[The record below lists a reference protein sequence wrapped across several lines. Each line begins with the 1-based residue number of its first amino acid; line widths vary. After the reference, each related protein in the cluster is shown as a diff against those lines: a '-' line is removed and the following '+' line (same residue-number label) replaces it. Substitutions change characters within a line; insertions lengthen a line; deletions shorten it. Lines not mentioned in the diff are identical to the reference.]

1 MSEIALLREAL
12 EDHRRELARL
22 RRVVKVA
29 HAEVTRG
36 RYVSVEWKLR
46 SALSE
51 PVAPPE
57 EVHFSTFDR
66 GWHKGYRAGVEAAA
80 REGERIYL
88 ANPKGTGRGVLMILA
103 EAIRSLSPPA
113 PPVPDSAYDMSIHSN
128 RDAGA
133 WARAFVQTWGYV
145 YPNQPAPSESW
156 ILGWFANAM
165 MAMHDTSIDGRARPA
180 PVDPPRG
187 GCKHLRTETDHG
199 KPWTCLDCGRI
210 YAGIL
215 SKWVDPPAPEPEERC
230 PECAGA
236 GVKERMRSGFV
247 GASKCRAC
255 GGTGL
260 APGKGDAK

>member
-22 RRVVKVA
+22 RKTVRVA
-29 HAEVTRG
+29 HAEIMRG
-36 RYVSVEWKLR
+36 RYVSAEWKLR

-51 PVAPPE
+51 SVATPAPPE
-57 EVHFSTFDR
+57 
-66 GWHKGYRAGVEAAA
+66 
-80 REGERIYL
+80 
-88 ANPKGTGRGVLMILA
+88 
-103 EAIRSLSPPA
+103 
-113 PPVPDSAYDMSIHSN
+113 
-128 RDAGA
+128 
-133 WARAFVQTWGYV
+133 
-145 YPNQPAPSESW
+145 
-156 ILGWFANAM
+156 
-165 MAMHDTSIDGRARPA
+165 PA

-230 PECAGA
+230 PLCQGCGAFDEEGRATSTGYTGCA
-236 GVKERMRSGFV
+236 K
-247 GASKCRAC
+247 C

-260 APGKGDAK
+260 APGKGNAK